1 MDHGEPLSGSSFYK
15 VIDRPGKSYTV
26 LSALEDGV
34 VLGKG
39 ETVGSVKNGY
49 SKAVSIFA
57 ESVTLGD
64 IDRPD
69 NMTFGSTE
77 AEEVTLSTTDL
88 FIRDESNTAVVS
100 ARGQD
105 GDSNTT
111 GTEADREKTNGK
123 PGHKL
128 NVFVG
133 QAPSKALEINYEAR
147 GGHGGTTIEIDYAA
161 GSGGQ
166 GGSVEVIYLSTW
178 TPILQDLRDVI
189 AMVRVEKKL
198 PKDTKALI
206 SSEAPKAT
214 VLSSILGIIVKIER
228 LCDKDDLLRKDIIN
242 SLSPLLVPDGGHTRG
257 SVYRTLNQA
266 VKDAQRAVNAHGIF
280 LSRSVD
286 SSRGYGGSAGQSAGQ
301 RGIEGKHGVDG
312 TAYVKTVDDLKV
324 FGPLSFAP
332 LHPLQC
338 QMQIEKAYALLYI
351 GDQGCI
357 DRAKSILSRLSAKI
371 HAVIDVPDENSA
383 EYKALPEDQKKPQ
396 EIRIQSLQKAYED
409 RREWIGIPRTM
420 SDPVLE
426 LQKIARKASDMFA
439 QTTQTSND
447 VFDCAHNWV
456 PRLSVERFESETK
469 LSLQALEKTEMLYLR
484 MEKQLDQVEK
494 DESLRR
500 STIDQ
505 IHDCLQELGKEKK
518 QRVKGLEQL
527 RDRIASK
534 TFVAELSRRADELD
548 SLLRELIDR
557 SKTSFDIS
565 FDSFLN
571 SFVTVAKKTSIDPL
585 MSKPK
590 DKKDGDEKPNDK
602 KDGDEK
608 PNDKKD
614 GDEKPNDKKDSDKQ
628 DGDKQDGDEQDND
641 EQDNDEQDDDEQ
653 PDEQPSADQPSTS
666 QNTENQ
672 ALGSLRSDDQNP
684 ISQIAGSSA
693 LGNKTTDETPS
704 KPTDSPKP
712 TYKTKEKSGGID
724 FEKLK
729 KMWEPFSSE
738 LTDKVWEGVT
748 TIPDAE
754 GKAISKLLIARRI
767 RKALG
772 NLADIF
778 KGNKGREVRDL
789 GTGELVLDKERDD
802 LLVASKTQIDKF
814 VEDFLPSK
822 IGPQA
827 VRVQK
832 ALKRYADMIA
842 ERNDMKVQY
851 NVQLKA
857 FIKLDSQFHTILEAQ
872 EKLRKNVVHL
882 DIGQIS
888 QMKQMSADIYF
899 WNRTRTMR
907 LLSLYRRAIYLA
919 TLTKPDAK
927 EIGLGTSDITLSFPA
942 VALSAAQSRLHAAL
956 FDAESKAGSDAA
968 QFPHNFNN
976 DEGKCVDLTPEDLE
990 FLRKYGHVRIKLPA
1004 TTPTPTEDTLSSFR
1018 GCADVRVYRVRFWLD
1033 GVRLQ
1038 RDVRSPRNHI
1048 VLDVNLTHEGDSIYY
1063 DRFGNYHAFTH
1074 DPIDVKPSFRVSQS
1088 PDGGSA
1094 QLSALDNGA
1103 IISAVPTA
1111 GGLQKYAA
1119 PSPFATWTVSFR
1131 NVDFETLDLSGITK
1145 GWFELFGTSRTFR

>member
-1 MDHGEPLSGSSFYK
+1 MNHREPISGSSFYN
-15 VIDRPGKSYTV
+15 VIERPGESYTV

-64 IDRPD
+64 IDGSD

-88 FIRDESNTAVVS
+88 FIRDESNAAVVS

-105 GDSNTT
+105 GVPNTT
-111 GTEADREKTNGK
+111 GTEEDRKKTNGK
-123 PGHKL
+123 SGHKL

-133 QAPSKALEINYEAR
+133 QAPSKALDINYEAR
-147 GGHGGTTIEIDYAA
+147 GGHGGTTIESDHAA

-166 GGSVEVIYLSTW
+166 GGSVVVIYLSTW

-198 PKDTKALI
+198 PKDTKTLI
-206 SSEAPKAT
+206 SSDAPKAT

-228 LCDKDDLLRKDIIN
+228 LCDKDDPLRRDIVN
-242 SLSPLLVPDGGHTRG
+242 SLSPLLVSDRRHTRG
-257 SVYRTLNQA
+257 SVYKTLNQA
-266 VKDAQRAVNAHGIF
+266 VKDAQQAVNAHSNS

-286 SSRGYGGSAGQSAGQ
+286 ASRGYGGTAGQSAGQ
-301 RGIEGKHGVDG
+301 RGIEGEHGADG
-312 TAYVKTVDDLKV
+312 TAYVKTVADLKV
-324 FGPLSFAP
+324 SGPFSFAP

-371 HAVIDVPDENSA
+371 HAVIDVPDEGSA
-383 EYKALPEDQKKPQ
+383 EYKALPEDQKQAQ

-426 LQKIARKASDMFA
+426 LQKIARKASEMFT
-439 QTTQTSND
+439 QTTQTSTD
-447 VFDCAHNWV
+447 VFDCEHNWV
-456 PRLSVERFESETK
+456 PRLSVERFEHETK
-469 LSLQALEKTEMLYLR
+469 LSLEALEKTETVYMR
-484 MEKQLDQVEK
+484 MEKQLDQIEK

-500 STIDQ
+500 LTIDQ
-505 IHDCLQELGKEKK
+505 IHDGLQELGKEKE

-534 TFVAELSRRADELD
+534 IFVAELSRRADELD
-548 SLLRELIDR
+548 SLLRELKSR
-557 SKTSFDIS
+557 SDSNFEIS
-565 FDSFLN
+565 FDSFLK
-571 SFVTVAKKTSIDPL
+571 SFVTVAKKTNIDSL

-590 DKKDGDEKPNDK
+590 DKQDGDKQ
-602 KDGDEK
+602 G
-608 PNDKKD
+608 
-614 GDEKPNDKKDSDKQ
+614 GDKQ
-628 DGDKQDGDEQDND
+628 DGDKQDGDKQDGD
-641 EQDNDEQDDDEQ
+641 KQDGDKQDGGNQDSVKQ
-653 PDEQPSADQPSTS
+653 PDEQPSAGQPSTS
-666 QNTENQ
+666 QNT
-672 ALGSLRSDDQNP
+672 
-684 ISQIAGSSA
+684 AGSSA
-693 LGNKTTDETPS
+693 LGNKTIDETPS
-704 KPTDSPKP
+704 KPTDSPMPTDNTKPKDTTKQTDTTKP
-712 TYKTKEKSGGID
+712 TDKPKKKDGGID

-729 KMWEPFSSE
+729 KMWEPFGSE

-748 TIPDAE
+748 TIPDAD
-754 GKAISKLLIARRI
+754 GNAVSKLLIARRI

-772 NLADIF
+772 NLADID
-778 KGNKGREVRDL
+778 KGDESRTVRDPD
-789 GTGELVLDKERDD
+789 TGELVLDKERDD
-802 LLVASKTQIDKF
+802 LLVASKAQIDKF
-814 VEDFLPSK
+814 VEDFQPSK

-832 ALKRYADMIA
+832 ALKRYADMIT

-857 FIKLDSQFHTILEAQ
+857 LVKLNSQFHAIREAQ
-872 EKLRKNVVHL
+872 DKLRKNVVHL

-888 QMKQMSADIYF
+888 QMKQMSEDIYF
-899 WNRTRTMR
+899 WNRARTMR

-919 TLTKPDAK
+919 TLTKPDAN
-927 EIGLGTSDITLSFPA
+927 EIGLGTSDVALSFPA
-942 VALSAAQSRLHAAL
+942 VALSATQSRLHAAL

-968 QFPHNFNN
+968 QFPHNFDN

-990 FLRKYGHVRIKLPA
+990 FLRKHDHVRIKLPA
-1004 TTPTPTEDTLSSFR
+1004 TTPAPTKDTLSSFR

-1038 RDVRSPRNHI
+1038 RDIRSSGNHI
-1048 VLDVNLTHEGDSIYY
+1048 VLDVNLTHEGDSVYY

-1074 DPIDVKPSFRVSQS
+1074 DPIDIKPSFRVSQS

-1094 QLSALDNGA
+1094 HLSALDNGA
-1103 IISAVPTA
+1103 IVSAVPTA

-1131 NVDFETLDLSGITK
+1131 NVDFNTLDLSGITK
-1145 GWFELFGTSRTFR
+1145 GWFEFFGTYRAFR